1 MKNFKELEAALDQCD
16 LLDDLVH
23 DLKSNEGS
31 SVNNGG
37 AVAQIA
43 YIREA
48 MGDEA
53 ARVQL
58 DAIAS
63 NWTKN

>member
-23 DLKSNEGS
+23 DLKSSEGS
-31 SVNNGG
+31 SVNNEGT
-37 AVAQIA
+37 VAQIA

-53 ARVQL
+53 ANVQL

>member
-1 MKNFKELEAALDQCD
+1 MKNFKELESALDQCD

-31 SVNNGG
+31 AVNNGG
-37 AVAQIA
+37 TNSQIQ

-48 MGDEA
+48 LGDDGA
-53 ARVQL
+53 KTQL
-58 DAIAS
+58 NAIADQIRRQ
-63 NWTKN
+63 

>member
-1 MKNFKELEAALDQCD
+1 MKTFKELESALDQCD

-31 SVNNGG
+31 TVNNGG
-37 AVAQIA
+37 ALAQIA

-48 MGDEA
+48 MGDGA
-53 ARVQL
+53 AQIQL

-63 NWTKN
+63 NWTLS

>member
-1 MKNFKELEAALDQCD
+1 MKNFKELESALDQCD

-31 SVNNGG
+31 AVNNGG
-37 AVAQIA
+37 TVEQIA

-48 MGDEA
+48 LGNDGA
-53 ARVQL
+53 KVQL
-58 DAIAS
+58 NAIAEQIRHQ
-63 NWTKN
+63 